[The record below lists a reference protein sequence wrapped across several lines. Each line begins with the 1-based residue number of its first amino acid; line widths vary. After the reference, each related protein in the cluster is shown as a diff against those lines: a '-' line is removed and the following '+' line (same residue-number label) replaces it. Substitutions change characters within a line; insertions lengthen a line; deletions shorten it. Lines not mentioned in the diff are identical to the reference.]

1 MRTKVLASVALVAA
15 LFGLVFASFATHDF
29 ANHLDR
35 QVHGI
40 HCSFV
45 PGISDAETGSDCQV
59 TLMSPYSSIFRS
71 SYWGGIP
78 ISLPAMAVFAFLLFW
93 GIYMLSTGAHDDK
106 RSAAFGAFA
115 WGLPLGATVLMAY
128 IAFAE
133 LDAACK
139 LCIGIYLS
147 SIVGFVASL
156 AQYFRAEEDLAFVRP
171 GPADATVNEAD
182 ATMPGTAASYR
193 EPPRRPA
200 PRSVWW
206 AVLLGILFVLVP
218 TGAYVA
224 AMPSYDAYAQGC
236 GELASPDDRYGVF
249 VPLGGSVGGRAAI
262 EVLDPLCPSCRGF
275 EQRLSASGLD
285 EKLYRKA
292 LLFPLDD
299 SCNWMVSAAV
309 HPGAC
314 EVSEAMLCVPDMAD
328 EILAW
333 AFEHQEEVIAA
344 ERAQEG
350 AAARMVTTQFP
361 RTAGCVG
368 SARAVTKLHRGLRW
382 AVANEL
388 PVSTPQL
395 FVEGKKLCNEDTDLG
410 LEYSLTRMLEST
422 PGGAQ

>member
-15 LFGLVFASFATHDF
+15 VLGLIFASYATHDF

-45 PGISDAETGSDCQV
+45 PGITDAETGSDCQV
-59 TLMSPYSSIFRS
+59 TLMSPYSSILRS
-71 SYWGGIP
+71 RYWGGIP
-78 ISLPAMAVFAFLLFW
+78 ISLLAMAVFAFLAFW
-93 GIYMLSTGAHDDK
+93 GIYLLSTGAHEDK
-106 RSAAFGAFA
+106 KSAAFGAIA
-115 WGLPLGATVLMAY
+115 WGLPLIATVVMGF

-139 LCIGIYLS
+139 LCIGIYGA
-147 SIVGFVASL
+147 SILGFAASL
-156 AQYFRAEEDLAFVRP
+156 VQYFRAREDLSFVRP
-171 GPADATVNEAD
+171 RPPDATIDESD
-182 ATMPGTAASYR
+182 ATLPGTMAHR
-193 EPPRRPA
+193 QPPPPRRA
-200 PRSVWW
+200 SRSIWW
-206 AVLLGILFVLVP
+206 AVVLGVAFVLVP

-224 AMPSYDAYAQGC
+224 AMPSYEAYAQGC
-236 GELASPDDRYGVF
+236 GDLAEPKDRYGVF
-249 VPLGGSVGGRAAI
+249 VPLGGTVSGREAI

-275 EQRLSASGLD
+275 EQRLESSGLD
-285 EKLYRKA
+285 DRLYRKA

-314 EVSEAMLCVPDMAD
+314 EVSEAMLCVPDMAN

-344 ERAQEG
+344 ERAEEG
-350 AAARMVTTQFP
+350 AAARMVTAQFP
-361 RTAGCVG
+361 RTNGCVG
-368 SARAVTKLHRGLRW
+368 SKRVSTKLHRGLRW

-395 FVEGKKLCNEDTDLG
+395 FVEGRKLCNEDTDLG
-410 LEYSLTRMLEST
+410 LEYSLTRMLESA
-422 PGGAQ
+422 PGGAP